1 MHASAPSS
9 ALCLLFYKQDDL
21 YNMEITNPETDIGF
35 LAQADDHKS
44 KAAMPVDVTST
55 KLKWQSFLQESSEAK
70 ANTSC
75 LLLLIFLL
83 HQAISLLSPP
93 S

>member
-9 ALCLLFYKQDDL
+9 ALCLLSYKQDGL
-21 YNMEITNPETDIGF
+21 YNMEITNPETDIGV

-44 KAAMPVDVTST
+44 KSAMPVDVTST
-55 KLKWQSFLQESSEAK
+55 KLKWQCFLQESSEEK
-70 ANTSC
+70 AITTC
-75 LLLLIFLL
+75 LFLLIFLP
-83 HQAISLLSPP
+83 QQGISLLSPP